1 MNRSIIVGIIVL
13 LAGLAVGWFVLQGAP
28 GQGEQNPEPSQ
39 APEALISPGPDG
51 VDVPDQESAGV
62 GQVMEKGGIAVS
74 STPAAAQTAPVA
86 TSTVGYTD
94 NGFVPNTVTVLVG
107 TTVQFANQSSTGM
120 WVASAVH
127 PTHQLLPGFDQLQSV
142 ARGGVYDYTFTKVGT
157 WKYHNHVNAT
167 DTGTV
172 VVTGAQ

>member
-1 MNRSIIVGIIVL
+1 MNRKVLVGVIVL

-28 GQGEQNPEPSQ
+28 SGKPPAEEESPTSQ
-39 APEALISPGPDG
+39 MPATPGVTEMVVTETSPGPG
-51 VDVPDQESAGV
+51 
-62 GQVMEKGGIAVS
+62 MEKGEV
-74 STPAAAQTAPVA
+74 PAVA
-86 TSTVGYTD
+86 TTTVQYTD
-94 NGFVPNTVTVLVG
+94 SGFGPNTITVKQG
-107 TTVQFANQSSTGM
+107 TTVRFTNQSSRGM

-142 ARGGVYDYTFTKVGT
+142 SKGGTYEYTFAKVGT

-172 VVTGAQ
+172 VVMQ